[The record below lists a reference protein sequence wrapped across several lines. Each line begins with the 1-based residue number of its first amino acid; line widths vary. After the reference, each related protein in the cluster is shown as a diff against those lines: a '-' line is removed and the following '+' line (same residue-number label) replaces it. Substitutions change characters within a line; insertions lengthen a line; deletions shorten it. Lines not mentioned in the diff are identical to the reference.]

1 MRIWI
6 VLIILSFLLSQR
18 MQTRLNL
25 VGVPLLGLAEDSRK
39 RTECSPS
46 FALRGGGLWLM
57 CVFKILT
64 RQNSDTPKF

>member
-1 MRIWI
+1 VRIWI

-46 FALRGGGLWLM
+46 FALRGGGALAH
-57 CVFKILT
+57 V
-64 RQNSDTPKF
+64 RVQNSDTPKF